1 MPLSSR
7 SVKERPGRVSLQASI
22 VLAAT
27 MLVVA
32 WGAFAFGAV
41 YPWAYVP
48 LAIACACVGLVGI
61 TTGTRPILGDG
72 RWVLFSIAAIA
83 LVGLIQLVPLPRSW
97 LALLSPGTLDFL
109 RQSDLGYAF
118 SLDPNTNAPVAIG
131 HAISIAPSL
140 TVRALALFLAPVLLF
155 MGLCRTLSRTAAHRL
170 ACGVVAIGCA
180 LALVGVGQKAL
191 LGDQAYD
198 GMRIYGFW
206 RPESLLTTPF
216 GPFVNRNHFAGWML
230 MGTPLALGLAVG
242 RLAQALPD
250 LRGRGMRAW
259 LVWCSEPGGGL
270 TLMYFVASI
279 LMTLSLFMTGSRSG
293 ISCFLVVASGI
304 LFAARRL
311 TSTWTM
317 IGLAVVALL
326 GLGLVLQWAGPD
338 AALERFVRESQ
349 SVGLR
354 LDIWRASLAAVRQFP
369 VFGSGLD
376 SFGTTMLLF
385 QPASSDVHYV
395 EAHNDYLQILVEGGL
410 ITFGLAVTAIVAVA
424 RVVARRFRTDED
436 GPEGHWVRVGATTGL
451 VAIGLQSLVEFS
463 LQMPGNA
470 VLFAVLLASALYLP
484 APVRKQR

>member
-131 HAISIAPSL
+131 HAISVAPSL

-180 LALVGVGQKAL
+180 LAIVGVGQKAL

-242 RLAQALPD
+242 RLVKQIQFRIVGHRVPH
-250 LRGRGMRAW
+250 RA
-259 LVWCSEPGGGL
+259 
-270 TLMYFVASI
+270 TA
-279 LMTLSLFMTGSRSG
+279 T
-293 ISCFLVVASGI
+293 
-304 LFAARRL
+304 
-311 TSTWTM
+311 
-317 IGLAVVALL
+317 
-326 GLGLVLQWAGPD
+326 
-338 AALERFVRESQ
+338 
-349 SVGLR
+349 
-354 LDIWRASLAAVRQFP
+354 DI
-369 VFGSGLD
+369 
-376 SFGTTMLLF
+376 
-385 QPASSDVHYV
+385 PA
-395 EAHNDYLQILVEGGL
+395 
-410 ITFGLAVTAIVAVA
+410 
-424 RVVARRFRTDED
+424 
-436 GPEGHWVRVGATTGL
+436 
-451 VAIGLQSLVEFS
+451 
-463 LQMPGNA
+463 
-470 VLFAVLLASALYLP
+470 
-484 APVRKQR
+484 